1 MSTVTLGRD
10 QQRVY
15 DRALEGENLLVTGA
29 AGTGKSF
36 TIGEIIRGLR
46 QAGKSV
52 AITASTGIAGL
63 NVGGCTIHSFL
74 GTGIKGTVGALR
86 KRMPDVLE
94 NKKLDKR
101 LRRTDVLIIDEV
113 SMLSGDYLDMVD
125 FWLTWVRKDFW
136 KYEAHE
142 EGDAFAKAPAFG
154 GMQVI
159 LVGDFLQLPPV
170 LKYDTPRPF
179 AFQAAAWERGKV
191 QTELLQEVFRQS
203 DATFAEHLNRLR
215 VGDLTPQA
223 EDFFAACVGR
233 ELEHPTF
240 LVPHNASA
248 LRYNLDALE
257 RLPGDVAKYE
267 ATLEGKSWAF
277 DALAKD
283 CIAER
288 ELKLKVGAQV
298 IFLCNDSERRIV
310 NGMRGEVTRC
320 EPGHIWVKRSTGG
333 EVSLDR
339 HRWERKDGDG
349 ATVASMKQFPVKLAY
364 ALTIHKSQG
373 MTLDRVR
380 CNLER
385 AFTGGHAYVAL
396 SRATSA
402 EGLSLDVSLTHDQVM
417 VAPEAVEFY
426 ERTFAG

>member
-1 MSTVTLGRD
+1 MPLGVD

-15 DRALEGENLLVTGA
+15 DRAMEGENLLITGA

-36 TIGEIIRGLR
+36 TIEQIIKGLQR
-46 QAGKSV
+46 QGKRV

-74 GTGIKGTVGALR
+74 GTGIKGTVGALK

-94 NKKLDKR
+94 NKKLRKR
-101 LRRTDVLIIDEV
+101 LERTDVLVVDEV
-113 SMLSGDYLDMVD
+113 SMLSGDYLDMAD
-125 FWLTWVRKDFW
+125 YWLTWVRNAMW
-136 KYEAHE
+136 MVSSAE
-142 EGDAFAKAPAFG
+142 EVEMFRESEAFG
-154 GMQVI
+154 ALQVI

-170 LKYDTPRPF
+170 LKYDTPREF
-179 AFQAAAWERGKV
+179 AFQARAWERAGIK
-191 QTELLQEVFRQS
+191 TELLQEVFRQQ
-203 DATFAEHLNRLR
+203 DKAFAEHLNRLR
-215 VGDLTPQA
+215 VGELSQA
-223 EDFFAACVGR
+223 AQDFFAPCVGR

-257 RLPGDVAKYE
+257 RLPGDEVTYE
-267 ATLEGKSWAF
+267 AIMEGKEWAF

-288 ELKLKVGAQV
+288 RLELKPGAQV
-298 IFLCNDSERRIV
+298 IFLMNDTERRIV
-310 NGMRGEVTRC
+310 NGMRGVVVECGPKSITVERA
-320 EPGHIWVKRSTGG
+320 TGG
-333 EVSLDR
+333 TVALDR
-339 HRWERKDGDG
+339 NRWDRKDGDG
-349 ATVASMKQFPVKLAY
+349 NTVATMKQYPVKLAY

-402 EGLSLDVSLTHDQVM
+402 EGLSLDIPLHEDQVL
-417 VAPEAVEFY
+417 VAQDAVDFY
-426 ERTFAG
+426 ERTFGR